1 MLMKHNLYKKVFLFL
16 VLSFISLSLVT
27 SKSLYHEPNLIKVN
41 GKVEIKVGNQMPQI
55 SNYKFARKPSNNS
68 ELKIVAV
75 PGQVKLVDNN
85 ISMPIDNI
93 PPGGIITETNAL
105 GKFTITLKPGKYT
118 FFILKDKEAYRN
130 NFDERGFFTQTEI
143 KKDTNDLILTYDKF
157 AFF

>member
-27 SKSLYHEPNLIKVN
+27 LKSLYHEPNLIKVN